1 MQNVLKRKNVYL
13 IYFEFIPQK
22 AYVLDHSVSFD
33 MHKEKKE
40 KNSVSAKNRYSP
52 YGGQK
57 VASADISFFTPSLL
71 MM

>member
-22 AYVLDHSVSFD
+22 AYVLDHSESFD
-33 MHKEKKE
+33 MHKEKK
-40 KNSVSAKNRYSP
+40 KNRCLQKNRYSP

-57 VASADISFFTPSLL
+57 VADTSANISFFT
-71 MM
+71 M